1 MKTKEEL
8 IARAKELKI
17 DFEAEIEDSELD
29 KLIITKEQEIE
40 EKKKSNDVEY
50 LREELEK
57 AKKRRDTA
65 TSERRTLETKLKDL
79 EKKLGTAPDPDKVKA
94 IEDELKI
101 LKEFKTEIDKAKDEE
116 DLKNKSELERAE
128 VNFNK
133 QLEEVRAEMKRQI
146 DSVKTDAEKKTTE
159 LEQTKTMINRLRGN
173 RLESEIMNAAIKLDA
188 INPTQIVRLIK
199 DEFEYDTNLD
209 KFVNLVKDSK
219 GTIKDEKSVDEMIKD
234 FLEDPLNNNLVKSR
248 ANVGTG
254 HRDTDSTSTSTSVK
268 DNDGKYDAKDEDLI
282 KEADL
287 KGLSVEELI
296 KTKIMRDKAYG
307 RIKKD

>member
-101 LKEFKTEIDKAKDEE
+101 LKEFKTEIDRAKDEE

-188 INPTQIVRLIK
+188 INPTQIVRLVK

>member
-17 DFEAEIEDSELD
+17 DFEAETEDSELD

-101 LKEFKTEIDKAKDEE
+101 LKEFKTEIDRAKDEE

-188 INPTQIVRLIK
+188 INPTQIVRLVK